1 MMEFKIRVKMEL
13 IVEDR
18 VRIAVSK
25 YYTEYTNQIHL
36 MLITAIIGTNIILS
50 ETLL

>member
-36 MLITAIIGTNIILS
+36 MLIIVGTNIILS